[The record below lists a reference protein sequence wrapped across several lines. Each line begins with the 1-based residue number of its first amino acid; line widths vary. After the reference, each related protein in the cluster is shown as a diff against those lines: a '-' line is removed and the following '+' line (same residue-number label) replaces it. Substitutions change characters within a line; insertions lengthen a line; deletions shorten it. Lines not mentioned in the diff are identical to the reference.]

1 MFIIGLKVATIK
13 NIILGCSTDFE
24 MKRKYLFLSF
34 LYVLICSFFY
44 IESGDKTDSS
54 KISILSYNI
63 RNARGMDEVVNYD
76 RIADVIR
83 RIDPDCVALQELVS
97 ATERSQGKVVLDELA
112 KRLGMY
118 ASYSGS
124 IDYQGGKYGIG
135 ILSKEKPLRKV
146 TATLPGSE
154 EKRSLLI
161 VELLGYVMCCTHW
174 SLMQPDRLFSVEVIN
189 ETIKKYTTKPVFLA
203 GDLNATPQSTEIEE
217 LEKSWEML
225 NDPRQPT
232 FPSDNPSSCIDYILL
247 KKNPLFRIRVLQTY
261 VENESEA
268 SDHRPVWVDVQ
279 MSKK

>member
-1 MFIIGLKVATIK
+1 MK
-13 NIILGCSTDFE
+13 NIIFGGLTDFE

-44 IESGDKTDSS
+44 IECDGKTDSA
-54 KISILSYNI
+54 KIRILSYNI

-76 RIADVIR
+76 RIAGVIR
-83 RIDPDCVALQELVS
+83 RIDPDCVALQELDS

-118 ASYSGS
+118 ASYSSS

-146 TATLPGSE
+146 SVPLPGSE

-161 VELLGYVMCCTHW
+161 VELRDYVICCTHW
-174 SLMQPDRLFSVEVIN
+174 SLRQPDRLSSVEVVE
-189 ETIKKYTTKPVFLA
+189 ETIRKYTTKPVFLA
-203 GDLNATPQSTEIEE
+203 GDLNATPESPEIQK
-217 LEKSWEML
+217 LSKSWEML
-225 NDPRQPT
+225 NDPYQPT
-232 FPSDNPSSCIDYILL
+232 IPSDNPRNCIDYIFF
-247 KKNPLFRIRVLQTY
+247 KKNPLFRITVLQTC
-261 VENESEA
+261 VENESMA

-279 MSKK
+279 LSEK

>member
-1 MFIIGLKVATIK
+1 MMNRYFVA
-13 NIILGCSTDFE
+13 
-24 MKRKYLFLSF
+24 YFLSAVILF
-34 LYVLICSFFY
+34 VFT
-44 IESGDKTDSS
+44 SGDLCRAADPKTDTAE
-54 KISILSYNI
+54 IRIVSYNI

-83 RIDPDCVALQELVS
+83 RIDPDCVALQELDS

-135 ILSKEKPLRKV
+135 ILSKAKPLRKEIV
-146 TATLPGSE
+146 QLPGSE

-161 VELLGYVMCCTHW
+161 VELPGYVMCCTHW
-174 SLMQPDRLFSVEVIN
+174 SLTPSDRLSSIDIIN
-189 ETIKKYTTKPVFLA
+189 KVTEKYTTKPVFLA

-217 LEKSWEML
+217 LAKSWEML

-232 FPSDNPSSCIDYILL
+232 FPSDNPRNCIDYIFF
-247 KKNPLFRIRVLQTY
+247 KKNPAFRIRVIQTG
-261 VENESEA
+261 VKKELVA

-279 MSKK
+279 VSKK